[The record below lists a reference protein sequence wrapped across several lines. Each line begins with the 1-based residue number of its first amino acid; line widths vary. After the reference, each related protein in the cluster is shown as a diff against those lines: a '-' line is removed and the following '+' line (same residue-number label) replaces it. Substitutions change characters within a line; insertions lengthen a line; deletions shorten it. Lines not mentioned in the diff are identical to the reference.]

1 MYFKPSDIPLA
12 ENDSEIQEE
21 SFKDIVKNTLR
32 GNFRSLFYI
41 LICILS
47 FSLIQFLFPFLSQA
61 IIDLG
66 IGNGNVKFIYTI
78 LVAQFFLMI
87 GKSFFE
93 MSRSW
98 ITLFLSNKINLT
110 MISEFI
116 LKIMKLP
123 IQTYENKQPG
133 DILQRLQDHHIVENF
148 ISRTLVDFVFAIFSV
163 FVYAI
168 FLIIYAPMVTV
179 VFISLTV
186 VYVIWTMSFLKKRKR
201 LNLDRFQLAKS
212 ENSKLLEIIYGMKE
226 IKFNNAETIKKS
238 EWDDIQVDFFSLKRR
253 EVILEQIQKFGT
265 TIINELRNIVII
277 LISATLV
284 LQGEITLGVM
294 MSILFLIGQLN
305 LPVEQIIKSIYMYQD
320 AKISISRIWE
330 IRNQEN
336 EQNGE
341 MYLPKEDFCH
351 DISLINVSYS
361 YNGVSSYAL
370 RNIDATIPK
379 SKTTAIVGASGS
391 GKTTFGR
398 IILKYFEEYTGDV
411 FFGNVNIK
419 NINNLSLRSNIAIV
433 SQEGVLFNDTL
444 LHNVTIEKEDID
456 FSRFQNA
463 IDIANL
469 TDFVEWL
476 PKKHETIIGE
486 NGVGLSGGQKQRI
499 LIARAIYKNSPVI
512 IFDEATSALDANNE
526 KDITENIDKTFK
538 DRTLIIIAHRLSTI
552 KNAHQILVMDEGQ
565 IVDRGS
571 HAELIERKGIYYKLV
586 INQLYNENVQ

>member
-226 IKFNNAETIKKS
+226 IKALSHQVCKLKS
-238 EWDDIQVDFFSLKRR
+238 
-253 EVILEQIQKFGT
+253 
-265 TIINELRNIVII
+265 
-277 LISATLV
+277 
-284 LQGEITLGVM
+284 
-294 MSILFLIGQLN
+294 
-305 LPVEQIIKSIYMYQD
+305 
-320 AKISISRIWE
+320 
-330 IRNQEN
+330 
-336 EQNGE
+336 
-341 MYLPKEDFCH
+341 
-351 DISLINVSYS
+351 
-361 YNGVSSYAL
+361 
-370 RNIDATIPK
+370 
-379 SKTTAIVGASGS
+379 
-391 GKTTFGR
+391 
-398 IILKYFEEYTGDV
+398 
-411 FFGNVNIK
+411 
-419 NINNLSLRSNIAIV
+419 
-433 SQEGVLFNDTL
+433 
-444 LHNVTIEKEDID
+444 
-456 FSRFQNA
+456 
-463 IDIANL
+463 
-469 TDFVEWL
+469 
-476 PKKHETIIGE
+476 
-486 NGVGLSGGQKQRI
+486 
-499 LIARAIYKNSPVI
+499 
-512 IFDEATSALDANNE
+512 
-526 KDITENIDKTFK
+526 
-538 DRTLIIIAHRLSTI
+538 
-552 KNAHQILVMDEGQ
+552 
-565 IVDRGS
+565 
-571 HAELIERKGIYYKLV
+571 
-586 INQLYNENVQ
+586 